1 MMDHNID
8 VENMVSSL
16 LQSSDDVEK
25 ILEQDQTLGQKKHK
39 KITKKHHKNQHKAKK
54 ALREEKIAY
63 LTEKK

>member
-25 ILEQDQTLGQKKHK
+25 ILEQD
-39 KITKKHHKNQHKAKK
+39 
-54 ALREEKIAY
+54 
-63 LTEKK
+63 